1 MITMLQRAT
10 DQVRSLLQKRS
21 QALIIARKLVPL
33 PLLAKLCLN
42 DVPRKEREVL
52 RNISK
57 LRLSNGQVFVDIGA
71 YVGYYSIYA
80 SKKVGKNGTVIAIEP
95 HPKNFK
101 MLLINT
107 RGLNNVIPINTAIWS
122 EDTTAK
128 LYLGQGMALHS
139 LVYASEGG
147 YIKVKA
153 LMLDSLIREL
163 NIPRV
168 DVVKIDTEGAELEVL
183 KGARSTLKFLKSLL
197 IEIHGKNPE
206 EFKKAEKTIAEFLR
220 SYGFSV
226 EKQGRKHLLGIKL

>member
-1 MITMLQRAT
+1 MITILQRAT

-21 QALIIARKLVPL
+21 QALIIARKLVPI

-80 SKKVGKNGTVIAIEP
+80 SKKVGMNGMVVAVEP

-101 MLLINT
+101 MLLMNT
-107 RGLNNVIPINTAIWS
+107 RGLNNVIPINAAIWS
-122 EDTTAK
+122 ENTTAK
-128 LYLGQGMALHS
+128 LYLGQGMSLHS
-139 LVYASEGG
+139 LVYAGG
-147 YIKVKA
+147 GEYIKVRA
-153 LMLDSLIREL
+153 LTLDSLMREL
-163 NIPRV
+163 NISRV

-183 KGARSTLKFLKSLL
+183 KGSESTLKLLKSLL

-206 EFKKAEKTIAEFLR
+206 EFKKAEERIAEFLR
-220 SYGFSV
+220 PYGFSV
-226 EKQGRKHLLGIKL
+226 EKLGRKHLLGIKL